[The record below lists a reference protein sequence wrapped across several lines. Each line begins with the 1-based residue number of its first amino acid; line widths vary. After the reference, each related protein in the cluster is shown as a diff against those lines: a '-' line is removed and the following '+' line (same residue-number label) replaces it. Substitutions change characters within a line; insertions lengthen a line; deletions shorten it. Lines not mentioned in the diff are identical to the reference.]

1 MLGLRTLGIQLGL
14 LRPRGELVF
23 PRVIR
28 HPQVPA
34 RPRSVLFHFPDP
46 ARMHLGDHLFWE
58 PAIRHLRGLGVDLAV
73 SPIPALRG
81 YFEALGHPL
90 ASKDDL
96 GRFEV
101 IATRYEFLFDPLLR
115 QRPVLFFKQK
125 QAPPG
130 YPYCQRLTE
139 QLCRILGLD
148 PPGQVPPP
156 APWPGLPP
164 FPGLAPEG
172 RYLLFNNAVD
182 SGRFRLFTVDRR
194 RLLAACGELARRE
207 NLTVLHVGSAADAE
221 GDRTDYHFPRIDL
234 RGLTS
239 VAELCALA
247 ADPRV
252 EQTLSF
258 DTFPAH
264 LAMLLGKPAT
274 ILQRRSWPRSEFLSV
289 RTCFLPPFPPVQ
301 GFPPVRFLD

>member
-1 MLGLRTLGIQLGL
+1 MRDLRTLGIQVGL
-14 LRPRGELVF
+14 LRPRGEAVF

-28 HPQVPA
+28 HPGLPA

-58 PAIRHLRGLGVDLAV
+58 PAVRHLRGQGVELAV
-73 SPIPALRG
+73 HPSPAMRG

-90 ASKDDL
+90 AGDGDL
-96 GRFEV
+96 DRFEV

-115 QRPVLFFKQK
+115 GRPVLFFKQK
-125 QAPPG
+125 QPPPG
-130 YPYCQRLTE
+130 RPYCQLLTE
-139 QLCRILGLD
+139 QLCQVLGLA
-148 PPGQVPPP
+148 PPGPVPPP
-156 APWPGLPP
+156 APWPGLPEYH
-164 FPGLAPEG
+164 GLDPDR
-172 RYLLFNNAVD
+172 RYLLFNNAID
-182 SGRFRLFTVDRR
+182 SGHFRLFPGDRR
-194 RLLAACGELARRE
+194 RLLAACAERAQRE
-207 NLTVLHVGSAADAE
+207 GLTVLHVGSATDAR

-239 VAELCALA
+239 VAELWALA

-252 EQTLSF
+252 VQTLSF

-274 ILQRRSWPRSEFLSV
+274 ILQRRSWPRSEFQAV
-289 RTCFLPPFPPVQ
+289 RTCFLPPFLPTAGTAPA
-301 GFPPVRFLD
+301 RFLD